1 MDLRN
6 TRTTILNQGDAEEK
20 REEIRQYFHATF
32 SLDEQLYETLA
43 AEERVLLAAGTA
55 AASPDLLSRAYGGF
69 LHQQAHRRQDH
80 EPADQSPLRIDVRR
94 RRR

>member
-6 TRTTILNQGDAEEK
+6 TRTPILNRGDAEEK

-43 AEERVLLAAGTA
+43 GKMPSTCGRNRCGT
-55 AASPDLLSRAYGGF
+55 P
-69 LHQQAHRRQDH
+69 
-80 EPADQSPLRIDVRR
+80 
-94 RRR
+94 